1 MLTPV
6 TFSENSPLPSSETV
20 HSPTAGPA
28 TVRIEAGTNPP
39 EGMTVSTPGSPACTV
54 VPSGRLTV
62 MLDAPLDENVTRL
75 IVESTGTVSVFVPVL
90 RSPATLR
97 TSTPLERTTKSASFV
112 MLPASA
118 RESTKTCPP
127 VSFAMRMY
135 PGSIGEQLPKSTG

>member
-1 MLTPV
+1 
-6 TFSENSPLPSSETV
+6 
-20 HSPTAGPA
+20 
-28 TVRIEAGTNPP
+28 GTNPP

-118 RESTKTCPP
+118 RESTTVAGTEEEKTSERQAR
-127 VSFAMRMY
+127 VRMVCRV
-135 PGSIGEQLPKSTG
+135 